1 MSGAPAMKTPARLIA
16 AVSMFVLICGLE
28 NAAAQDKPEPKNS
41 NIGLKLNLGL
51 GSQHF
56 TAAQE
61 LREDGAASLSLG
73 YGVSQRVTLWLGA
86 QSGEFQHTDD
96 PQYISH
102 WVGLEFDVQYKFR
115 PEQKFRPYGKIGL
128 GTAFLGNK
136 ETDIIL
142 NGGGVT
148 WALGAEYHLTRF
160 LSVGG
165 EFYWKDFEYRRQ
177 QVGENKYTDLPNAL
191 EGDTRGFMLNFTL
204 H

>member
-1 MSGAPAMKTPARLIA
+1 MKTTAKLVA
-16 AVSMFVLICGLE
+16 AASVLVLICAFE
-28 NAAAQDKPEPKNS
+28 STMAQDKPEPKNS

-51 GSQHF
+51 GSQDF

-61 LREDGAASLSLG
+61 LEEDGAASLNLG

-86 QSGEFQHTDD
+86 QSGEFQHTNDA
-96 PQYISH
+96 QFTSH

-136 ETDIIL
+136 ETDIVL

-148 WALGAEYHLTRF
+148 WALGAEYRLTRF

-165 EFYWKDFEYRRQ
+165 EFYWKDFEYRQQ
-177 QVGENKYTDLPNAL
+177 QVGEDDFKDLPSAL